1 MNFLAHLYLSGENEE
16 VMFGNFIGDAVKGN
30 QFMHYNEEIRKGV
43 LLHRMI
49 DKYTDNH
56 PIVEQSKIR
65 LRNKYHKYSGVII
78 DMVYDHY
85 LAVNWHEYSN
95 VPLKSY
101 VQSAYFIVLKRYFI
115 LPAHIKKILPFMIY
129 SNWLASYANL
139 DEMQK
144 RFEGMS
150 RRAKFESGM
159 QYVIADIKNDYQLY
173 EAEFKAYFPD
183 IINYVKNQGF

>member
-1 MNFLAHLYLSGENEE
+1 
-16 VMFGNFIGDAVKGN
+16 
-30 QFMHYNEEIRKGV
+30 
-43 LLHRMI
+43 
-49 DKYTDNH
+49 
-56 PIVEQSKIR
+56 
-65 LRNKYHKYSGVII
+65 
-78 DMVYDHY
+78 
-85 LAVNWHEYSN
+85 
-95 VPLKSY
+95 
-101 VQSAYFIVLKRYFI
+101 
-115 LPAHIKKILPFMIY
+115 MIY

-173 EAEFKAYFPD
+173 ETEFKAYFPD

>member
-1 MNFLAHLYLSGENEE
+1 MNFLAHIYLSGENEE

-30 QFMHYNEEIRKGV
+30 QYMRYNEEIQKGV

-56 PIVEQSKIR
+56 LIVAESKIR
-65 LRNKYHKYSGVII
+65 LRNKYHKYAGVII

-85 LAVNWHEYSN
+85 LAANWHEYSK
-95 VPLKSY
+95 VPLKSF

-144 RFEGMS
+144 RFESMS
-150 RRAKFESGM
+150 RRTKFESGM
-159 QYVIADIKNDYQLY
+159 QYVIADIKKDYSLY

>member
-30 QFMHYNEEIRKGV
+30 QFMRYNEEIQKGV

-65 LRNKYHKYSGVII
+65 LRSKYHKYSGVII

-85 LAVNWHEYSN
+85 LAANWHEYSN
-95 VPLKSY
+95 IPLKSY
-101 VQSAYFIVLKRYFI
+101 VQSAYFVVLKRYFI

>member
-16 VMFGNFIGDAVKGN
+16 IMFGNFIGDAVKGN
-30 QFMHYNEEIRKGV
+30 QFMHYNEEIQKGV

-65 LRNKYHKYSGVII
+65 LRSKYHKYSGVII

-85 LAVNWHEYSN
+85 LAANWHEYSN
-95 VPLKSY
+95 IPLKSY
-101 VQSAYFIVLKRYFI
+101 VQSAYFVVLKRYFT
-115 LPAHIKKILPFMIY
+115 LPNHIKKILPFMIY

-159 QYVIADIKNDYQLY
+159 QYVIADIKNDYLLY
-173 EAEFKAYFPD
+173 EAEFKAYFPE
-183 IINYVKNQGF
+183 IINYVKSQGF